1 MAILY
6 ICDGEVEKCKNSI
19 GCLFNKNA
27 LFAAC
32 YRTRDEG
39 HARYGKCEGK
49 PEWYP
54 ERFVEEVKGVYV
66 EKERY

>member
-19 GCLFNKNA
+19 GCIFNKNKM
-27 LFAAC
+27 FGAC
-32 YRTRDEG
+32 FHTKDES
-39 HARYGKCEGK
+39 HARYGKCEGN

-54 ERFVEEVKGVYV
+54 DRFVEEDEGIWV